1 MVAAAT
7 AGAVLTGLL
16 GVAGASGSSAAP
28 VLASAAPP
36 GTSSDA
42 VALLADLGV
51 AVGQGTTIQDGSVV
65 VRESTNGPYLTSTQ
79 AEAVLGRDVVVG
91 GVGVGVVAD
100 TVLSRMGSRL
110 ESVTTNEPTLRG
122 EVRGSTTTP
131 LTLPVEVPAPVAP
144 EISAGADEVVV
155 PESETQTLDA
165 GSYGPLVAEAGA
177 TVVLTGGNYAFA
189 SLAFADGVV
198 LDAADDTHVVVAGRA
213 TIGADSDLGPAPVE
227 AGLPEPSL
235 RLTVLGTNLETEQPI
250 EGAALD
256 VRPRTHLAAALHVP
270 EGTARLRH
278 GAQLEGSVAARWIRV
293 GADALIRYVDRV
305 PEDVPLAVS
314 LVTPLPDAVVGGEVQ
329 LTAAVD
335 GASGAHEV
343 TFQVDG
349 EPVASATA
357 PAYTATW
364 DSTTVADGDHEVVA
378 VVADGAGTASTAP
391 ANVTVLQSVVADRLL
406 EKDLADGLL
415 TPEEHALIAVHR
427 WTDPD
432 SVPERYRTDAT
443 EGADLTIPL
452 AAGLRNL
459 RTLDPAV
466 RQQIVDEL
474 APPGTDIDAPPLSAD
489 DVYAALDQYIEEPGE
504 TVPGDQAPLPGD
516 ETPVPGD
523 EEETPDPP
531 TEEEAPSP
539 PTATAAAAT
548 VPEPEAS
555 PSAVPTSSAAPDPDA
570 QAEAGTEPSVTE
582 TPAPEA
588 RTGPI
593 PFPEPPDPPVVKR
606 RGTVVC
612 LAEGESWHIDEA
624 QRDLTLPC
632 RYRTLLADFWYLP
645 EDSLSDDTAI
655 DMTDVLDAT
664 LDHADDAPERA
675 NGVPDVIDATVE
687 SFYQAT
693 LTYVNL
699 GYATIGRPQVAV
711 SEFAA
716 GLSLPVVGTV
726 FIDEE
731 SPVYLARHELFH
743 QYQYE
748 YTDLLALGLDYSGAG
763 STSTGWWL
771 EATAEWASHHAQD
784 DAWGVP
790 ASSQYFGDAYLAYS
804 GQLEDHLGSPRRPL
818 TEFVAPH
825 LSKGR
830 QPHYGA
836 FLFAEY
842 LEQEHG
848 ADIIREV
855 WEGTGITR
863 TPVEVLAE
871 LLQDS
876 YGTTLADVTAG
887 YHRANYTIADSY
899 SSWDAESWEQRLDG
913 QRPPRVE
920 EQVSAGGR
928 YPAVG
933 SDLTTLYPGGALYV
947 ELDLADYGPDG
958 VSVDI
963 DVEALGAGRSSD
975 DLRGQIEY
983 VNQYPETCYPGDNRE
998 MVNTTGAAALTEVT
1012 LSPTCPRATVII
1024 SHTDPAFGGLA
1035 LGGPHAAAGDAAL
1048 TVRWTATARDLTYAT
1063 QVEHRNDVVHHRV
1076 NAGEDLDRWID
1087 TGYWAVTAFDI
1098 GSAVSDGRHN
1108 FSLNLY
1114 SIDRGRASSAT
1125 IIVNGTE
1132 LELDHIRYPAPSDGR
1147 YRTWGRQP
1155 AWYSSDLST
1164 FILPDEL
1171 LVDGTNIIQIQ
1182 ARGSLLIHGAYLESN
1197 AYYPEPDPDPDP
1209 CSDCPVAS

>member
-1 MVAAAT
+1 
-7 AGAVLTGLL
+7 
-16 GVAGASGSSAAP
+16 
-28 VLASAAPP
+28 
-36 GTSSDA
+36 
-42 VALLADLGV
+42 VALLADVGV
-51 AVGQGTTIQDGSVV
+51 AVGQGTRVQDGSVI
-65 VRESTNGPYLTSTQ
+65 VRESTSGPYLTSTQ

-100 TVLSRMGSRL
+100 TVLSRAGSRL

-131 LTLPVEVPAPVAP
+131 LALPVEVSTPAVPDV
-144 EISAGADEVVV
+144 EAGVDEVAVLEG
-155 PESETQTLDA
+155 ESLSLDA
-165 GSYGPLVAEAGA
+165 GSYGPLVAGAGA
-177 TVVLTGGNYAFA
+177 TVVLTGGDYAFA
-189 SLAFADGVV
+189 SLTFADGVV
-198 LDAADDTHVVVAGRA
+198 LEAADDTHVVVAGRA

-227 AGLPEPSL
+227 AGLPAASL
-235 RLTVLGTNLETEQPI
+235 RLTVLGANLDAEQPV
-250 EGAALD
+250 EDPALD

-278 GAQLEGSVAARWIRV
+278 GTQLEGSVAARWIRV
-293 GADALIRYVDRV
+293 GADALIRHVDRV
-305 PEDVPLAVS
+305 PEDAPLAVS

-364 DSTTVADGDHEVVA
+364 DSTAVADGDHEMVA
-378 VVADGAGTASTAP
+378 VVTDAEGTASTAAAP
-391 ANVTVLQSVVADRLL
+391 LTVRQSVVADRLL
-406 EKDLADGLL
+406 EQDLADGLL

-427 WTDPD
+427 WTDPA
-432 SVPERYRTDAT
+432 SVPERYRTEAT
-443 EGADLTIPL
+443 EDADLTIPL

-466 RQQIVDEL
+466 RQQLVDEL

-489 DVYAALDQYIEEPGE
+489 EVYAALDQFIAEPGE
-504 TVPGDQAPLPGD
+504 DVPGDEVPPPADDVPAPGD
-516 ETPVPGD
+516 D
-523 EEETPDPP
+523 EEETPVPP
-531 TEEEAPSP
+531 ADEETPAEPADEAAAEAPE
-539 PTATAAAAT
+539 ATASAA
-548 VPEPEAS
+548 
-555 PSAVPTSSAAPDPDA
+555 PTSSAVPDA
-570 QAEAGTEPSVTE
+570 AALADAGTEPSATE
-582 TPAPEA
+582 TPAPDA

-664 LDHADDAPERA
+664 LDDADDAPERA

-790 ASSQYFGDAYLAYS
+790 SGSQYFGDAYLAYS
-804 GQLEDHLGSPRRPL
+804 GQLEDHLGSPARPL
-818 TEFVAPH
+818 IEFVAPH
-825 LSKGR
+825 RSKGR

-863 TPVEVLAE
+863 TPIEVLAE

-899 SSWDAESWEQRLDG
+899 SSWDAGSWEQRLDG
-913 QRPPRVE
+913 QRPPRVQ

-928 YPAVG
+928 YPAIG
-933 SDLTTLYPGGALYV
+933 SDVTTLYPGGSLYV

-975 DLRGQIEY
+975 DLRGQIRY
-983 VNQYPETCYPGDNRE
+983 IDQYPDTCYPGDNRE
-998 MVNTTGAAALTEVT
+998 MVTTTGAAALTEVT

-1024 SHTDPAFGGLA
+1024 SHADPAFDGLA
-1035 LGGPHAAAGDAAL
+1035 LGGPLAAAGDAAL
-1048 TVRWTATARDLTYAT
+1048 TVRWTAKARDLTYAT
-1063 QVEHRNDVVHHRV
+1063 QVEHRNSVVHHRV

-1087 TGYWAVTAFDI
+1087 TGYWAVTAIDVGTSI
-1098 GSAVSDGRHN
+1098 SDGRHN

-1114 SIDRGRASSAT
+1114 SIDRGRASTAT
-1125 IIVNGTE
+1125 IVVNGTE

-1147 YRTWGRQP
+1147 YRMWGRQP
-1155 AWYSSDLST
+1155 LWYSSDLST
-1164 FILPDEL
+1164 FRIPDEL

-1197 AYYPEPDPDPDP
+1197 AYYPDPDPDPDP